1 VTVVELRDAL
11 HPLNDMLASDGYSA
25 SVEEVGNDLV
35 IRIAAGNDAC
45 AECLTPREVVSAV
58 AMKLLRDAGV
68 LPSEVPAIRILM
80 PGDA

>member
-1 VTVVELRDAL
+1 MTVVELRNAL
-11 HPLNDMLASDGYSA
+11 HPLNEMLALDGYGA
-25 SVEEVGNDLV
+25 SVEEAEHDFV

-45 AECLTPREVVSAV
+45 AECLTSREVVSAV

-68 LPSEVPAIRILM
+68 PTSELPPIRILM